1 MENPEA
7 LLTMGHN
14 PATCAATDGE
24 NVALASSLEDPRL
37 HELLGRIGAR
47 LTNDPI
53 LQKDLM
59 QESLLCFWKAL
70 REEPGH
76 TRSWY
81 LQKCRFHLQHWLQRG
96 RSVDSTKRD
105 HSDKRMS
112 IEDDGSGAPLSE
124 HHTNGELFETVSARD
139 LISTLSIRLKPPER
153 TMLHSLAD
161 GCVLREI
168 ATKLNV
174 SYPTALK
181 YRRNIATL
189 TTRLG
194 IHSQGERFAR
204 KKAVSQTRQ
213 E

>member
-1 MENPEA
+1 
-7 LLTMGHN
+7 
-14 PATCAATDGE
+14 
-24 NVALASSLEDPRL
+24 
-37 HELLGRIGAR
+37 
-47 LTNDPI
+47 
-53 LQKDLM
+53 
-59 QESLLCFWKAL
+59 
-70 REEPGH
+70 
-76 TRSWY
+76 
-81 LQKCRFHLQHWLQRG
+81 
-96 RSVDSTKRD
+96 
-105 HSDKRMS
+105 MS
-112 IEDDGSGAPLSE
+112 IEDDGSDAPLSE

-189 TTRLG
+189 TTRWG
-194 IHSQGERFAR
+194 SIRRANASRERR
-204 KKAVSQTRQ
+204 LVSQTRQ